1 MEQSV
6 FNNYNNNSSNNNNS
20 NNSNSKKKQ
29 GAKLYMGYNS
39 NEPVRMR
46 KNQRPSELWPISNN
60 LIFPKFHIGGGKF
73 NYM

>member
-1 MEQSV
+1 
-6 FNNYNNNSSNNNNS
+6 
-20 NNSNSKKKQ
+20 
-29 GAKLYMGYNS
+29 MGYNS

-46 KNQRPSELWPISNN
+46 KTQRPSGPISNN